1 MRRETRFQQTPN
13 TSPESSKP
21 ATQPPPP
28 PPPSAPKSAKSEP
41 KFTSPRKPQK
51 AADSFAS
58 SSHSRD
64 TPPSSTFRESA
75 EGQSSSTNHSSQ
87 NNQKSQPANPFH
99 TNPVSGLNNTR
110 PCTGC
115 GNTTRACSGLQAAT
129 GHSCRFTGITHWC
142 CNTAST
148 KWH

>member
-1 MRRETRFQQTPN
+1 MIGGDGSVRRETRFQQTPN

-21 ATQPPPP
+21 ATQPPAP
-28 PPPSAPKSAKSEP
+28 PPPSAPKTAKSEP

-75 EGQSSSTNHSSQ
+75 EGQPSSTNHSSQ
-87 NNQKSQPANPFH
+87 NKQKSPDSA
-99 TNPVSGLNNTR
+99 SGKDENDDKI
-110 PCTGC
+110 
-115 GNTTRACSGLQAAT
+115 GLMREICKT
-129 GHSCRFTGITHWC
+129 M
-142 CNTAST
+142 
-148 KWH
+148 